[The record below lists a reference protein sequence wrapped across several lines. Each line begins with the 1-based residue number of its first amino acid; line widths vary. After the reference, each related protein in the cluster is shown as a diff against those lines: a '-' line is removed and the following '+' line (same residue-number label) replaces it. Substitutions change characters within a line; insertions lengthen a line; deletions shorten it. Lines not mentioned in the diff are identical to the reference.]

1 MIFRSQA
8 GARRRSTFH
17 KVIVT
22 GVARMESLASRVCSY
37 HVLLVGQAIAASD
50 SILEPLHLL
59 TGDSGLGR
67 GTTALFVSMK
77 HERWLAFDLRV
88 DITGP
93 LKIIL
98 VLDGHF
104 AKN

>member
-1 MIFRSQA
+1 MIL
-8 GARRRSTFH
+8 
-17 KVIVT
+17 T
-22 GVARMESLASRVCSY
+22 GVARMESLASRVCSH
-37 HVLLVGQAIAASD
+37 HVLLMGKAIAASD

-59 TGDSGLGR
+59 TSESGLGC

-88 DITGP
+88 NVTGP